1 MNNPLETVVFIALP
15 EEMND
20 MVQAVHIPSDVLLPV
35 ETGTDPTHW
44 DPTSLTWEMILAGM
58 VKVVAWQPDHEHH
71 RFYRQFL
78 LEAQPTIVDDL
89 IQIGIRHGEAEE
101 FFEAEGMFRASAGI
115 APERPEGL
123 VNLALTMER
132 RGDAMHRLGRDEEAE
147 LVWEATAA
155 VYQEAIATF
164 SPPPPELM
172 MNGGLFFI
180 KIQNIPQGMAYLQE
194 FSTLTTD
201 DSARQRVE
209 HILSQLRQQEQSDRL
224 FKEAFDFINMGAE
237 DRGIARIREFL
248 EHNKDAW
255 NGWFLL
261 GWGLRRIGKFSEALE
276 AFQQAVELGGDTAD
290 TYNELAICNME
301 LNNLDDAY
309 KTLDYALRRDPDN
322 VRIISNFGVLF
333 MKRGEQEEA
342 RRFFETAL
350 ALDPEDV
357 VAQQFIQSME

>member
-1 MNNPLETVVFIALP
+1 MSNQLDTVVFIALP
-15 EEMND
+15 VEMRD
-20 MVQAVHIPSDVLLPV
+20 LVQSIHIPTGVLLPV
-35 ETGTDPTHW
+35 ETGMDPKHW
-44 DPTSLTWEMILAGM
+44 DPTNLTWEMILAGM
-58 VKVVAWQPDHEHH
+58 VKVTAWQPDHEHH
-71 RFYRQFL
+71 LFYRQFL
-78 LEAQPTIVDDL
+78 LQAQPSIVNDL
-89 IQIGIRHGEAEE
+89 IQLGIGYAEAEQFTEAEE
-101 FFEAEGMFRASAGI
+101 MFRASAAI

-132 RGDAMHRLGRDEEAE
+132 RGDALLQLGRDEDAE

-155 VYQEAIATF
+155 VYRSALATF
-164 SPPPPELM
+164 SPPPTELL

-180 KIQNIPQGMAYLQE
+180 KIQNIPQGMVYLQE
-194 FSTLTTD
+194 FSSLTTD
-201 DSARQRVE
+201 ESAQQRVD
-209 HILSQLRQQEQSDRL
+209 HILTQLRQQETSDRL

-237 DRGIARIREFL
+237 ERGVARIREFL
-248 EHNKDAW
+248 EQNKDSW

-261 GWGLRRIGKFSEALE
+261 GWGLRRIGKFSEALD

-290 TYNELAICNME
+290 TFNELAICNME
-301 LNNLDDAY
+301 LNKLDDAY
-309 KTLDYALRRDPDN
+309 STLDYALRRDPDN

-333 MKRGEQEEA
+333 MKRGEQDEA